1 MNREQAIKK
10 AANKKGNPFIAEFVY
25 DVCVGVPERLEAAEI
40 VDRLDAISVKT
51 NVSTIVKL
59 IRKYVDMGLD
69 VGELPSRES
78 DHVLG
83 SFNWNPKPVS
93 KNEFKHLKG
102 AW

>member
-25 DVCVGVPERLEAAEI
+25 DVCVGRPERLEAAEI
-40 VDRLDAISVKT
+40 VDRLGAINVNT
-51 NVSTIVKL
+51 NTSTIVKL

-69 VGELPSRES
+69 VGELPSREK

-83 SFNWNPKPVS
+83 SFNWHPKPVTR
-93 KNEFKHLKG
+93 NQFKHLKV

>member
-10 AANKKGNPFIAEFVY
+10 AANRKGNPFIAEFVY
-25 DVCVGVPERLEAAEI
+25 DVCVGRPERLDIAEI
-40 VDRLDAISVKT
+40 IDRLDALGVNTNQATIS
-51 NVSTIVKL
+51 NI
-59 IRKYVDMGLD
+59 IRSYVNMGLD
-69 VGELPSRES
+69 VGDLPSRER

-83 SFNWNPKPVS
+83 SFNWHPKPVS

>member
-25 DVCVGVPERLEAAEI
+25 DVCVGRSERLEAAEI
-40 VDRLDAISVKT
+40 VDRLDAVDVKT
-51 NVSTIVKL
+51 NTTTVVKL
-59 IRKYVDMGLD
+59 IRKYIDMGLD
-69 VGELPSRES
+69 VGELPSRER

-83 SFNWNPKPVS
+83 SFNWSPKPVS
-93 KNEFKHLKG
+93 KNEFKHLKR